1 MGAVLS
7 LLHTK
12 MESSTTSSHNLQD
25 QVDLDVEY
33 ETLSIQQ
40 LCNESEGLSEAK
52 FP

>member
-1 MGAVLS
+1 MLS
-7 LLHTK
+7 PLHTK

-33 ETLSIQQ
+33 ETFSIQQ
-40 LCNESEGLSEAK
+40 LCNESEGLSDAK